1 MKAIKEGRIWQK
13 ISGRK
18 NKVEECVP
26 RVASPKARVTR
37 KRKKAID
44 DDADVEE
51 EVESD
56 SQEEEEELEVVEPAT
71 GKCKGICYFS
81 SCAALE

>member
-1 MKAIKEGRIWQK
+1 M
-13 ISGRK
+13 
-18 NKVEECVP
+18 
-26 RVASPKARVTR
+26 TR

-56 SQEEEEELEVVEPAT
+56 SQEEELEVVEPAT

>member
-1 MKAIKEGRIWQK
+1 MKEGRKWQK

-44 DDADVEE
+44 DDADMEE

-56 SQEEEEELEVVEPAT
+56 RQEEEELEVVEPAT

>member
-1 MKAIKEGRIWQK
+1 
-13 ISGRK
+13 
-18 NKVEECVP
+18 VP
-26 RVASPKARVTR
+26 R

-44 DDADVEE
+44 DMNEDEEEEEE

-56 SQEEEEELEVVEPAT
+56 SQEEEELEVVEPAT